1 MEIVCTDCR
10 IPEYAMHHQR
20 IEWMNNL
27 AVEDYTKMAFEKMK
41 KSIPMMVAF
50 IVIMI
55 HLIISGYLFF
65 GGTLDLSFLSFL
77 GKIGRAHV

>member
-1 MEIVCTDCR
+1 
-10 IPEYAMHHQR
+10 
-20 IEWMNNL
+20 
-27 AVEDYTKMAFEKMK
+27 MAFEKMK
-41 KSIPMMVAF
+41 KSIPMIVAF

-77 GKIGRAHV
+77 GSFNKVWFISIILCIGAAVLLANA